1 MVRAHLRSIYP
12 PIIIIIFLNKEKS
25 GGADAGSLL
34 SRVQQTLPKGKK
46 KIIINTER
54 RKKKPQYQKKK
65 NINNNRPEPKS
76 LRCYGK
82 GRGVRRG
89 GEAQLSA
96 AQSAAAPQPRCLS
109 SLCAQLRAAPP
120 RPAPP
125 AQGGAERR
133 HSASGGARG
142 ACAESRSF
150 RSLPPARRAIGC
162 ARGGMQMRRGANWRK
177 GVGGGGLAGDAHA
190 ALRSAPGRRCG
201 GAGRAAEG
209 EPSAAPLPED
219 APPSIFFVPP
229 RPSWCCRRLS
239 G

>member
-1 MVRAHLRSIYP
+1 MLDPYCLACSKRFP
-12 PIIIIIFLNKEKS
+12 KE
-25 GGADAGSLL
+25 
-34 SRVQQTLPKGKK
+34 KK

-177 GVGGGGLAGDAHA
+177 GVGGGGVGGRRPRGA
-190 ALRSAPGRRCG
+190 ALRSGSALRRGGEGCG
-201 GAGRAAEG
+201 GGTERGSAAGGRAALHLLC
-209 EPSAAPLPED
+209 PTPPFLVLPT
-219 APPSIFFVPP
+219 P
-229 RPSWCCRRLS
+229 
-239 G
+239 